1 MIDTTCRYCV
11 DQGKHCTPLTVTH
24 TDGTARLVAMVHR
37 RMVVVIEHY
46 KDDPIEAS
54 WHDMMMAAA
63 LGTSPPGSLV
73 VETKDLDD
81 LQVWDK

>member
-1 MIDTTCRYCV
+1 MIDTTCRYCI

-24 TDGTARLVAMVHR
+24 KDGTARLVAMVHR

-54 WHDMMMAAA
+54 WQDMMMAEA
-63 LGTSPPGSLV
+63 LGTSPLGSFR
-73 VETKDLDD
+73 VETNDLDD